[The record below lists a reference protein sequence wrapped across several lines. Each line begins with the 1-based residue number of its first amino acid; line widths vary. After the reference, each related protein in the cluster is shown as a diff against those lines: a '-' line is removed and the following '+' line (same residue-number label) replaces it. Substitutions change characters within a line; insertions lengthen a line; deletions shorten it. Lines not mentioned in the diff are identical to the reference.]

1 MSWLFSSLQPDDDDP
16 QPPSRAQNDLSF
28 LGQTLTRQ
36 IRGVATFL
44 APPPSSSNAALPSS
58 NSQPQ
63 SPSQALLGIRN
74 DLAEIGGSVKTGLSG
89 ISKFAS
95 NFLQVRNEASED
107 DDGSVPGISDEILG
121 FVAEISKLPDC
132 WTEFPIP
139 LDHDFSMSDAQ
150 REHAATVEQLI
161 PGFADLRVTVC
172 NSMTE
177 EKFWMVYFLLLLPRL
192 NEDDFELLSTPK
204 IIEARDVLLHK
215 LQKKN
220 TEVDT
225 CEESTLDSTQK
236 DIQVEKTQGE
246 ENSSPEKKDLTDI
259 VNTAERLKIE
269 DEESTEQ
276 WSEEASISSGTFV
289 DDRKKL
295 EHEEDISFSDLEDSE
310 NDLSSRPSGLRP
322 AQDVRACSPNGS
334 NDWVRLNKSSE
345 IDGGHQRAG
354 MSKERDSEG
363 EESNDWLTVDEFD

>member
-1 MSWLFSSLQPDDDDP
+1 MSWLFSSPQPDDDP

-63 SPSQALLGIRN
+63 SPSPSQALLGIRN

-121 FVAEISKLPDC
+121 FVAEISKLPNC

-225 CEESTLDSTQK
+225 S
-236 DIQVEKTQGE
+236 
-246 ENSSPEKKDLTDI
+246 
-259 VNTAERLKIE
+259 ERLKIE

-295 EHEEDISFSDLEDSE
+295 EHEEDISFSDVEDSE

-334 NDWVRLNKSSE
+334 NDWVRLNKSSK

>member
-139 LDHDFSMSDAQ
+139 LDHGEVSEVHLYFCICRLYTSSFK
-150 REHAATVEQLI
+150 LI
-161 PGFADLRVTVC
+161 A
-172 NSMTE
+172 
-177 EKFWMVYFLLLLPRL
+177 
-192 NEDDFELLSTPK
+192 ELLY
-204 IIEARDVLLHK
+204 LYF
-215 LQKKN
+215 
-220 TEVDT
+220 
-225 CEESTLDSTQK
+225 C
-236 DIQVEKTQGE
+236 
-246 ENSSPEKKDLTDI
+246 
-259 VNTAERLKIE
+259 
-269 DEESTEQ
+269 
-276 WSEEASISSGTFV
+276 F
-289 DDRKKL
+289 
-295 EHEEDISFSDLEDSE
+295 
-310 NDLSSRPSGLRP
+310 
-322 AQDVRACSPNGS
+322 
-334 NDWVRLNKSSE
+334 
-345 IDGGHQRAG
+345 
-354 MSKERDSEG
+354 
-363 EESNDWLTVDEFD
+363 

>member
-139 LDHDFSMSDAQ
+139 LDH
-150 REHAATVEQLI
+150 
-161 PGFADLRVTVC
+161 G
-172 NSMTE
+172 
-177 EKFWMVYFLLLLPRL
+177 
-192 NEDDFELLSTPK
+192 
-204 IIEARDVLLHK
+204 
-215 LQKKN
+215 
-220 TEVDT
+220 EV
-225 CEESTLDSTQK
+225 
-236 DIQVEKTQGE
+236 
-246 ENSSPEKKDLTDI
+246 
-259 VNTAERLKIE
+259 
-269 DEESTEQ
+269 
-276 WSEEASISSGTFV
+276 
-289 DDRKKL
+289 
-295 EHEEDISFSDLEDSE
+295 
-310 NDLSSRPSGLRP
+310 
-322 AQDVRACSPNGS
+322 
-334 NDWVRLNKSSE
+334 SE
-345 IDGGHQRAG
+345 IHFYFCICRLYTSSFKLIA
-354 MSKERDSEG
+354 E
-363 EESNDWLTVDEFD
+363 LPYLYFCF

>member
-1 MSWLFSSLQPDDDDP
+1 MCFSQFLVASNSISNKCIILNVKFLSLQ
-16 QPPSRAQNDLSF
+16 
-28 LGQTLTRQ
+28 
-36 IRGVATFL
+36 
-44 APPPSSSNAALPSS
+44 
-58 NSQPQ
+58 
-63 SPSQALLGIRN
+63 
-74 DLAEIGGSVKTGLSG
+74 
-89 ISKFAS
+89 
-95 NFLQVRNEASED
+95 
-107 DDGSVPGISDEILG
+107 
-121 FVAEISKLPDC
+121 
-132 WTEFPIP
+132 
-139 LDHDFSMSDAQ
+139 
-150 REHAATVEQLI
+150 
-161 PGFADLRVTVC
+161 
-172 NSMTE
+172 
-177 EKFWMVYFLLLLPRL
+177 
-192 NEDDFELLSTPK
+192 

-220 TEVDT
+220 TGVGT

-246 ENSSPEKKDLTDI
+246 ENSSPEKKDLKDI
-259 VNTAERLKIE
+259 VNTAERLKMD
-269 DEESTEQ
+269 DEESCEQ

-310 NDLSSRPSGLRP
+310 NDLSSRPSGRRP

-354 MSKERDSEG
+354 MSKGRDSEG